1 MGPEPGKTRKERD
14 SLGEIEVPAN
24 RYWGAGTQRSLLHF
38 AIGDDLMPLEVIRAL
53 ALVKKAA
60 ALANRDLGRL
70 PEDKAGLI
78 IRAAE
83 EVIEGQ
89 LDDHFPL
96 HVWMTGSGTQA
107 NMNVNEVIANRAIEL
122 AGGVLGSKDADSPQR
137 SRQSEPIHQRR
148 LSHRHAP
155 GRGHGDPGAPPA

>member
-1 MGPEPGKTRKERD
+1 MGPEPGKTRRESD

-60 ALANRDLGRL
+60 ALANRELGKL
-70 PEDKAGLI
+70 PADKAGLI

-83 EVIEGQ
+83 EVIEGK

-96 HVWMTGSGTQA
+96 HVWMTGSGTQCQY
-107 NMNVNEVIANRAIEL
+107 ERQRSDRQPGHR
-122 AGGVLGSKDADSPQR
+122 AGGRGPG
-137 SRQSEPIHQRR
+137 EQRR
-148 LSHRHAP
+148 RFTPTITSI
-155 GRGHGDPGAPPA
+155 

>member
-1 MGPEPGKTRKERD
+1 MSPEPGKTRTERD

-38 AIGDDLMPLEVIRAL
+38 TIGDDLLPLEVIRAL
-53 ALVKKAA
+53 SLVKKAA

-70 PEDKAGLI
+70 PEDKAKLI

-83 EVIEGQ
+83 EVIEGK

-122 AGGVLGSKDADSPQR
+122 AGGVLGSKT
-137 SRQSEPIHQRR
+137 PIIPTIT
-148 LSHRHAP
+148 SI
-155 GRGHGDPGAPPA
+155 